1 MIDNHS
7 STESRPREVIIALN
21 PKSGTGQRQAQVQR
35 LRQSLAEIQFDVEV
49 ISDLDQ
55 LTQRVGQ
62 ALSSGTL
69 HTVVAAGGDGTIGL
83 LVNRLPASTPFTIFP
98 LGTENLLA
106 KYLGISGEV
115 RQSVEIIRQNR
126 IVDIDAGE
134 ANGTLFLVMASCG
147 LDADVVR
154 RLAARRTG
162 HIWRGSYARPLWE
175 SVFGYRY
182 PQLRIVVD
190 GHPWAE
196 DPCWAF
202 VFNVPR
208 YAMNLPIVPEAN
220 AFDGRLDLRTFR
232 HGSLARG
239 LMYLMNIVLGRHTRS
254 QDCLYAQAQSIEIS
268 SLDDQPVTYQLDGDP
283 GGELP
288 VRLSSQPGRVKLL
301 VPAAFVANPT

>member
-1 MIDNHS
+1 MIHTDTPTNQ
-7 STESRPREVIIALN
+7 RPREVIVALN
-21 PKSGTGQRQAQVQR
+21 PKSGTGQRQALVQR
-35 LRQSLAEIQFDVEV
+35 LTQSLSPYPFVVEV

-55 LTQRVGQ
+55 LTHRVTDSL
-62 ALSSGTL
+62 AAKKL
-69 HTVVAAGGDGTIGL
+69 HTVVAAGGDGTVGL
-83 LVNRLPASTPFTIFP
+83 LANRLPAPTPFTVFP

-106 KYLGISGEV
+106 KYLGITGDV
-115 RQSVEIIRQNR
+115 GQTVDIIRQHR
-126 IVDIDAGE
+126 LVEMDAGD

-162 HIWRGSYARPLWE
+162 NIWRGSYARPLWD

-182 PQLRIVVD
+182 PKLQIAVD
-190 GHPWAE
+190 GKPLAE
-196 DPCWAF
+196 HPCWAF

-220 AFDGRLDLRTFR
+220 AFDGKLDLRTFR

-239 LMYLMNIVLGRHTRS
+239 LIYLMNIVLRRHTHS
-254 QDCLYAQAQSIEIS
+254 NDCMYAQAQSILIS
-268 SLDDQPVTYQLDGDP
+268 SFDDQPVAYQLDGDP

-288 VRLSSQPGRVKLL
+288 VKLTSVPGRVKLL
-301 VPAAFVANPT
+301 VPAEFDANSN